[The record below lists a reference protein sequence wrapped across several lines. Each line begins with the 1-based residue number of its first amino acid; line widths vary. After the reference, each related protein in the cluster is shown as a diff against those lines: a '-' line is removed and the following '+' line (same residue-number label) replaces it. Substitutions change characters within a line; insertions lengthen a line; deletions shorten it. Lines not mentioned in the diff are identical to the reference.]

1 MARQSRRQLG
11 GSGPARAASRAAIVL
26 CLLALGACSVGVA
39 TCRTEPGSEGAPA
52 AQGDPWGPLR
62 LLVGT
67 WDGAISGQLGTG
79 TGVREYEL
87 ILDESFL
94 LYRQASVRI
103 PQEASPAGDFHRELC
118 IFSYDTER
126 ETIVLREF
134 FVEGVVSRSTC
145 DIEGSTVTCIAE
157 EIENGTGMQARLTLE
172 IHDAFSF
179 DEVYELAF
187 PGEELSV
194 YFTNHWTRRPELE

>member
-1 MARQSRRQLG
+1 MSLRI
-11 GSGPARAASRAAIVL
+11 AALVC
-26 CLLALGACSVGVA
+26 CLVSLGACSVAVPG
-39 TCRTEPGSEGAPA
+39 CRVQPGAEAAAGAEGEH
-52 AQGDPWGPLR
+52 WGPLR
-62 LLVGT
+62 LLAGT

-87 ILDESFL
+87 ILDENFL
-94 LYRQASVRI
+94 LFRQASVRM
-103 PQEASPAGDFHRELC
+103 PQELSPAGDHHRELC
-118 IFSYDTER
+118 IFSYDAER
-126 ETIVLREF
+126 DTIVLREF

-145 DIEGSTVTCIAE
+145 EIEGSTVTCTAE
-157 EIENGTGMQARLTLE
+157 EIENGAGMQARLTLE

-194 YFTNHWTRRPELE
+194 YFTNRWTRRPVLE